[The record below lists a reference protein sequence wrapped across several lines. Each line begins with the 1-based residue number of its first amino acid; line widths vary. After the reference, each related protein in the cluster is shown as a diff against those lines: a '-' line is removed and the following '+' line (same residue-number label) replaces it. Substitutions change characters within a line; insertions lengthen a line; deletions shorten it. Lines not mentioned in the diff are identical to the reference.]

1 MTAER
6 VMDELME
13 LRRTVG
19 RLHEPHIIAVEVGD
33 YRPARIHL
41 HVTGDP
47 TEIIQD
53 IGLGLIDKDE
63 ESDPEWDYFSITDT
77 NGVEVYWLKMK
88 AAPEAGTSEAAEKGE
103 IVQESLSPSIIGDSE
118 KDVKEAES

>member
-19 RLHEPHIIAVEVGD
+19 RLNEPHIITVEVGD

-53 IGLGLIDKDE
+53 IGHGLIDKDE
-63 ESDPEWDYFSITDT
+63 EGNLEWDYFSITDI

-88 AAPEAGTSEAAEKGE
+88 AAPEAGTSEAAGE
-103 IVQESLSPSIIGDSE
+103 RGSSQESLSHSILMGAE
-118 KDVKEAES
+118 RNVKEEV

>member
-19 RLHEPHIIAVEVGD
+19 RLHDPHVIAVEVGD

-41 HVTGDP
+41 HVTGEP
-47 TEIIQD
+47 AEIIQD
-53 IGLGLIDKDE
+53 IGLGLIDKYE

-88 AAPEAGTSEAAEKGE
+88 AAPEAGTSEAAAGKRGSS
-103 IVQESLSPSIIGDSE
+103 QESLSHSILMGAE
-118 KDVKEAES
+118 RNAKEEV